1 MTKLRFEELGLS
13 KELLLAVKDMGFE
26 ETSPIQSEAIPVLLS
41 GKDLIGQAQT
51 GTGKTAAFA
60 IPVIEKLDSES
71 KEVQAIVLCPTR
83 ELVIQVTEEF
93 RKLLKY
99 KENLWV
105 VPIYGGQEIER
116 QLRTLKKGV
125 QVVIGT
131 PGRTMDHMRRGSIK
145 MHSVMTV
152 VLDEADEMLDMGFRD
167 DMEVI
172 LKDTPKERQTVMFS
186 ATMAQDILELTKQ
199 YQKEPVNINV
209 ANKKINAPKINQVY
223 YEVQDKNK
231 PELLVRLLDIYNIKL
246 GLVFCNTKSQVDR
259 LVEDLKIRGYFADAL
274 HGDMGQNQRDKV
286 MNGFRNGAVEILV
299 ATDVAGRGIDVND
312 IEAVFNYDLPRDD
325 EDYIHRIGRTAR
337 AGKTGTAYTFI
348 TGKQIYNLQRIER
361 TNGIKIQ
368 RQSVPTIDEIEVTKM
383 NLCILKIVET
393 IEAGH
398 LSKYVNQLELFLG
411 EEYTSLDIAAAL
423 LKMTIEKENDN
434 FDHTVDFEASVKEFS
449 PNKRFSDRRFNKP
462 ANSENKERRY
472 GYPRRKEN
480 DSRNKHS
487 YDEKRLHNRR
497 NDGEP
502 EYKPFKSP
510 DNKRSDTAQGERKEG
525 FEKKRKSYKPS
536 GNFRNGSYNKE
547 TGSFRKKYGKPG
559 ENKKAG
565 KK

>member
-71 KEVQAIVLCPTR
+71 KELQAIVLCPTR

-172 LKDTPKERQTVMFS
+172 LKDTPKDRQTVMFS

-199 YQKEPVNINV
+199 YQKDPVNINV

-231 PELLVRLLDIYNIKL
+231 PELLARLLDIYNIKL

-434 FDHTVDFEASVKEFS
+434 FDHTVDFEAPVKEFIT
-449 PNKRFSDRRFNKP
+449 NKRSSDRRFNKF
-462 ANSENKERRY
+462 ANSENKGRRS

-480 DSRNKHS
+480 DFQNKRS
-487 YDEKRLHNRR
+487 FDEKSSQNRK
-497 NDGEP
+497 NDSESG
-502 EYKPFKSP
+502 YKSFKSP
-510 DNKRSDTAQGERKEG
+510 DGKRSDSPQGERKDG
-525 FEKKRKSYKPS
+525 FEKKRKSYKS
-536 GNFRNGSYNKE
+536 AGNPRNGSYNKE
-547 TGSFRKKYGKPG
+547 SYKVSSSSG
-559 ENKKAG
+559 
-565 KK
+565 